1 MKHLAIVNAADT
13 YNGSG
18 GVSHGRVASRLPMFA
33 LFFGGNRQSALV
45 RAGSLIAAIALID
58 WSIVGEIPLGFLY
71 LAPMLI
77 VGAVLEPWQIGAVAA
92 ICTFLAEIFD
102 DLPWTLRTGLSRLVL
117 YFAAFLG
124 AGLFVREVNRN
135 RRIVLEQLHEIERQR
150 DARRDAEEQLRSLIE
165 SSPAAIVTA
174 EADGKVLMAN
184 EAAHRLLAV
193 PQGGLPGK
201 TIHRY
206 LPSLTNV
213 VRHEAS
219 RQYFRSVMQARGQ
232 RDDGETF
239 LADICFSTYCTN
251 AGPRLTAMVLDA
263 SEEFR
268 TQEVLG
274 LHQLLAGSRIAI
286 GAVSHEIRNVSGAIA
301 AVHQNLAHSGLL
313 AGSKDFD
320 ALGNLISALERIAS
334 INLRQSSNQATEID
348 LAALIDELK
357 IVVTPSLQEESIEA
371 HWTVEPGLPPVW
383 ADRPSLMQVFL
394 NLITNS
400 IRALSKGSDRL
411 LSITA
416 RNGGSQI
423 VVEVAD
429 NAGGVAHPEHLFRP
443 FQAGAEATGLGLY
456 LSRAF
461 MRSFGGELQYQPVPN
476 GACFVVN
483 LTPAL
488 SSGQE

>member
-1 MKHLAIVNAADT
+1 MGDLASAYGTTA
-13 YNGSG
+13 YNEGA
-18 GVSHGRVASRLPMFA
+18 GVSDGRVASGVLMFA
-33 LFFGGNRQSALV
+33 LFFGGNRRSALIK
-45 RAGSLIAAIALID
+45 AGLIIAAIALVD
-58 WSIVGEIPLGFLY
+58 WLVVGEIPLGFLY

-77 VGAVLEPWQIGAVAA
+77 VGAVLGPWQIGAIAA
-92 ICTFLAEIFD
+92 VCTFLAEIFD
-102 DLPWTLRTGLSRLVL
+102 DLPWTLRTGLSREVL

-124 AGLFVREVNRN
+124 TGLFVREVSRN
-135 RRIVLEQLHEIERQR
+135 RRVVLEQLREIEHQR
-150 DARRDAEEQLRSLIE
+150 DARREAEEQLRSLIE

-174 EADGKVLMAN
+174 DADGKVLMAN

-193 PQGGLPGK
+193 TQSELPGK

-213 VRHEAS
+213 IRHEAS
-219 RQYFRSVMQARGQ
+219 PQYFRSVMQARGQ
-232 RDDGETF
+232 REDGETF
-239 LADICFSTYCTN
+239 LADICFSTYRTN

-268 TQEVLG
+268 TQEVSG
-274 LHQLLAGSRIAI
+274 LHQLLAGSRIVI

-301 AVHQNLAHSGLL
+301 AVHQNLAHNGLL

-334 INLRQSSNQATEID
+334 INLRQSSNQATEVD
-348 LAALIDELK
+348 LTALIDELK
-357 IVVTPSLQEESIEA
+357 IVVTPSLQEENIEA

-400 IRALSKGSDRL
+400 VRALSKGPHGM
-411 LSITA
+411 LSVSAKNAGT
-416 RNGGSQI
+416 QV
-423 VVEVAD
+423 VVEFSD
-429 NAGGVAHPEHLFRP
+429 NGGGVAKPEHLFRP

-461 MRSFGGELQYQPVPN
+461 MRSFGGELHYQPIPN
-476 GACFVVN
+476 GARFVVN

-488 SSGQE
+488 SPAQD